1 MPGAAFCQ
9 RCRRR
14 VPRGSATP
22 DVAIAAAPEPRA
34 LRRPGVLVALGVL
47 DFLAAVIALAPA
59 AAVAGA
65 FGRQQPSATLLAA
78 AGLAALLSGLAV
90 VAGVGL
96 LQLEA
101 YGLRTQLA
109 LAALG
114 LPLVPVGTL
123 IGALL
128 LSYLRKPAT
137 RALFSPRGSQ
147 VAHDAGEAPRPSEG
161 EGLALAAVVI
171 GLVLAGM
178 LLLALVGTFLVRLL
192 AAWPITGPGALA

>member
-1 MPGAAFCQ
+1 MAVDP
-9 RCRRR
+9 
-14 VPRGSATP
+14 
-22 DVAIAAAPEPRA
+22 APEPRA
-34 LRRPGVLVALGVL
+34 FRRPGVLVALAVL

-59 AAVAGA
+59 AAAAGA
-65 FGRQQPSATLLAA
+65 FSRQHPSAPLLAA

-101 YGLRTQLA
+101 YGLRTQVA
-109 LAALG
+109 LSALG

-123 IGALL
+123 IAALL
-128 LSYLRKPAT
+128 LAYLRKPAT
-137 RALFSPRGSQ
+137 RALFSPRGEKP
-147 VAHDAGEAPRPSEG
+147 ARDAGEAPRASDG

-192 AAWPITGPGALA
+192 AVWPIAGPGALA